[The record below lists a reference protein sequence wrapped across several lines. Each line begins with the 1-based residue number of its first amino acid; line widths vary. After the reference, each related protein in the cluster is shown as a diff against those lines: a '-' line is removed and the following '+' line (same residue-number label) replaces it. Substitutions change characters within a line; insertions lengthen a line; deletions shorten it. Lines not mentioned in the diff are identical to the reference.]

1 MGAPSEPAVRGR
13 LQKLAED
20 PLPAVVVLITCA
32 WYPRGKTVFVAA
44 QSTFIT
50 CACYPRMKTMLV
62 AAQSTL
68 VLAYLL
74 AASLSPTDAARC
86 SEVSI
91 WTVEEIDRYLTSLP
105 VNDVKKCVEVALLSS
120 IVASRQDG
128 IQCIVRHRRF
138 VTDSSVV
145 VRVAWYAYVI
155 ARRNS
160 SPVNRDWKILQHD
173 LLPLVKT
180 AYRLDESEILLRFAR
195 HYEANP
201 LTSITR
207 STVLNLAPDLSG
219 GHSVEQ
225 HRPYPIAYD
234 WSFNLGNF
242 LGARPQQQPGLVP
255 PNEPPALHPI
265 LGEPSASRPQTQSQ
279 GAAVPSAQRRRHRRT
294 RSDDQDPS
302 MSQGRNTRPRTRSPM
317 QRVFIPPPNTNNRN
331 VERSS
336 RVSPHP
342 SADQSSTVGS
352 VTTSQ
357 EQGRRVLQSVHVSQA
372 SPVSSWRYLVKDG
385 TQQEQGQ
392 AFLDTLFDMI
402 DEGDDRVRGRLFVKS
417 ESSPAID
424 ENGLS
429 ASLIHFAATELV
441 TRLGKRDQIL
451 YSQSMEKAFVPRSP
465 TTDTH
470 EECRDLLLLG
480 ALIGIID
487 NYRGMGPNRI
497 VSLPVP
503 LPVVAFRALL
513 THGPVAITDED
524 ARETALAAIYK
535 QYCGDLSPAQC
546 KADRQLDVDQVFPHV
561 PGADYDSADSYL
573 RELTGLLLNSPAFR
587 MVSQGYLATAREP
600 LRKPETYPTMHET
613 VIADS
618 VVTMAK
624 LVGKLKM
631 VTSRCYLQHAINSCW
646 KVLRVLASM
655 SDDGRADFVEAAT
668 GTRSLPLTRD
678 IHSIIKVK
686 LAHCNGITF
695 RTCSRTVEVP
705 FALACDMPALH
716 MQLQD
721 SIKEFVG
728 RGITSSSHNIP

>member
-1 MGAPSEPAVRGR
+1 
-13 LQKLAED
+13 
-20 PLPAVVVLITCA
+20 
-32 WYPRGKTVFVAA
+32 
-44 QSTFIT
+44 
-50 CACYPRMKTMLV
+50 MKTMLA

-86 SEVSI
+86 SE
-91 WTVEEIDRYLTSLP
+91 ECAEI
-105 VNDVKKCVEVALLSS
+105 ALLSS
-120 IVASRQDG
+120 IVASRQDS

-219 GHSVEQ
+219 GHPVEQ
-225 HRPYPIAYD
+225 HRSYPIAYD

-242 LGARPQQQPGLVP
+242 LGAHPQQQPGLVP

-265 LGEPSASRPQTQSQ
+265 LGEPSASRPQTRSQ
-279 GAAVPSAQRRRHRRT
+279 GATMPSAQRRRHRRT

-336 RVSPHP
+336 RVPPHP

-352 VTTSQ
+352 VTTSR

-372 SPVSSWRYLVKDG
+372 SPVSSWRYLVLDG

-392 AFLDTLFDMI
+392 AFLDTLFAMI

-465 TTDTH
+465 TADTH

-624 LVGKLKM
+624 LV
-631 VTSRCYLQHAINSCW
+631 
-646 KVLRVLASM
+646 VLRVLASM